1 MTCPC
6 GSDKIENPETG
17 ECASCGAARR
27 KAERRKLTVKKPI
40 SKVSDKRKDQLKD
53 YAVIRERFLL
63 NRWCGVHGHPCVP
76 TEVHHMKGKAGF
88 ADDKE
93 IPLLIDTRFFLAVC
107 RESHMKITEDSKWAI
122 SEGYSIQR
130 TI

>member
-1 MTCPC
+1 MTGCLEC
-6 GSDKIENPETG
+6 GSFKIEANG
-17 ECASCGAARR
+17 LCATCAHNLR
-27 KAERRKLTVKKPI
+27 KAERRKLTEKQPVN
-40 SKVSDKRKDQLKD
+40 KVSDKRKTQLNE

-88 ADDKE
+88 ADEKE

-107 RESHMKITEDSKWAI
+107 REAHIKITEDSRWAI